1 MGVNF
6 IFNFT
11 GFDWLKERG
20 YRPSCH
26 HNCRP
31 AEKAEATADP
41 PPGSATQLL
50 CSLVIILDKSKIVV
64 FHSVVCNF
72 DFAWIFPHR

>member
-1 MGVNF
+1 MEKLKVDFHCRVILHTSMGVNF

-26 HNCRP
+26 QNCRP
-31 AEKAEATADP
+31 AEKAEVTTDP
-41 PPGSATQLL
+41 PPGSATP
-50 CSLVIILDKSKIVV
+50 VAV
-64 FHSVVCNF
+64 
-72 DFAWIFPHR
+72 